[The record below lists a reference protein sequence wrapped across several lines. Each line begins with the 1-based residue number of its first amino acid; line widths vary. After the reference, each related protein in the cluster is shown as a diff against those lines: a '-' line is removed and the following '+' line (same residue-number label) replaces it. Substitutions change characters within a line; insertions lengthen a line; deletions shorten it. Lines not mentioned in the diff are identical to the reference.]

1 MFTELIEKY
10 DISPQKLNLE
20 ITETAV
26 AANVGSVIQQMENL
40 RKKGFIVE
48 MDDFGSG
55 YSSLNLLK
63 DFKVDVLKIDM
74 KFLSN
79 TGDKR
84 RADIILEHIVNMAQ
98 KLDMIVIAEG
108 VENKEQLELLDEMGC
123 DLFQGYYFSKPVAID
138 DFIKY
143 ADR

>member
-1 MFTELIEKY
+1 
-10 DISPQKLNLE
+10 
-20 ITETAV
+20 
-26 AANVGSVIQQMENL
+26 
-40 RKKGFIVE
+40 

-84 RADIILEHIVNMAQ
+84 RADIILEHIVNMSVYNAYCNFNPFLVYVKGSNLY
-98 KLDMIVIAEG
+98 KLS
-108 VENKEQLELLDEMGC
+108 
-123 DLFQGYYFSKPVAID
+123 LFPILPSVSYTFK
-138 DFIKY
+138 F
-143 ADR
+143 